1 MLGYLIYG
9 SAVLFMLCATL
20 APLFLEGGDE

>member
-9 SAVLFMLCATL
+9 SALLFMLCATL
-20 APLFLEGGDE
+20 APLFIEGDDQ